1 MNNKDRSL
9 RGEEFNE
16 TRLYNLVAV
25 TIENFVISAKE
36 NLEDVEE
43 PLRAQLALIELAAI
57 HC

>member
-16 TRLYNLVAV
+16 TRLHNLVAV

-43 PLRAQLALIELAAI
+43 PLRVGPESSSVQTKLS
-57 HC
+57 